1 MYGGSLIGIFT
12 GSRQSRAV
20 ASKLKSAQERVLAT
34 GESGI
39 GADDQTYRSGVHFQA
54 WPILVSLAT
63 MELIAGVSYA
73 LR

>member
-1 MYGGSLIGIFT
+1 M
-12 GSRQSRAV
+12 